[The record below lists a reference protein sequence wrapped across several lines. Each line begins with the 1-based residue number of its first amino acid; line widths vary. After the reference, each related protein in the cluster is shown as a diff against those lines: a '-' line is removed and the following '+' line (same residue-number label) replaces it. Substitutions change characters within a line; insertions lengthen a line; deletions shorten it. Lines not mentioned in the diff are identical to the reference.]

1 MPDMPPAGRRSE
13 MKMAP
18 NENKDPIGNLMDK
31 LRSHFGFGDR
41 SKDKGGLPPKTR
53 FSIWYFVVHHDFF
66 FICSNSLFPG
76 KWKQFPTA
84 NLNNTSIKGVV
95 AVDHRS

>member
-53 FSIWYFVVHHDFF
+53 FSLWYFVVAMTFF
-66 FICSNSLFPG
+66 FVSAAIRFFREGGNNSVQP
-76 KWKQFPTA
+76 
-84 NLNNTSIKGVV
+84 I
-95 AVDHRS
+95 